1 MAVSAEQF
9 IVLVLSISC
18 GVLGGFLVAHR
29 GVRMM

>member
-18 GVLGGFLVAHR
+18 GVLGGSSSRTGAS
-29 GVRMM
+29 G